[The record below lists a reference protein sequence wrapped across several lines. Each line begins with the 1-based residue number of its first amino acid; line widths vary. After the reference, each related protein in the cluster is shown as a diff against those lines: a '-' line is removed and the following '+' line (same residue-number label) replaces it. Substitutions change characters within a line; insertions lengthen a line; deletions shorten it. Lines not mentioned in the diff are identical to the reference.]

1 MARIGFIGL
10 GNMGGPMAV
19 NLVKAGHEVIAFDLV
34 DAALARVRE
43 AGAETAASARETVV
57 GADVVISML
66 PAGRHVESVY
76 LTEEN
81 GSCLLD
87 EIAAAT
93 VIIDCSTI
101 AAASARK
108 VAAAARE
115 RGRKMLDAPVSGG
128 VGGAEAGT
136 LTFMVGGD
144 AAVVEAARPVLE
156 AMGRN
161 VFHAGDSGAGQV
173 AKMCNN
179 MLLAILMTGTAEAI
193 QLGVA
198 NGLDPT
204 ALSGIMKQSS
214 GGNWALNVY
223 NPYPG
228 VMEGVPASRDYAG
241 GFQVDLMIKDLT
253 LAMDGAAA
261 SGQTTPLGALARSLY
276 VLHKNRGAMGQADA
290 GTLDFSSIQTLFSG
304 SEDRGQKTEDR

>member
-10 GNMGGPMAV
+10 GNMGGPMAL
-19 NLVKAGHEVIAFDLV
+19 NLVKAGHDVVAFDLV
-34 DAALARVRE
+34 EAALAKLRE
-43 AGAETAASARETVV
+43 AGAKSAASAREAAVDADFVV
-57 GADVVISML
+57 SML
-66 PAGRHVESVY
+66 PAGRHVEGVY
-76 LTEEN
+76 LGQEN
-81 GSCLLD
+81 NACLLD
-87 EIAAAT
+87 EIAATT

-101 AAASARK
+101 AAETARK
-108 VAAAARE
+108 VAAAAAE

-144 AAVVEAARPVLE
+144 AAVVDEARPILDV
-156 AMGRN
+156 MGKN

-179 MLLAILMTGTAEAI
+179 MLLAVLMSGTAEAI

-198 NGLDPT
+198 NGLDP
-204 ALSGIMKQSS
+204 AVLSDIMKQSS
-214 GGNWALNVY
+214 GGNWALNIY

-228 VMEGVPASRDYAG
+228 VMEGVPASRGYTG

-261 SGQTTPLGALARSLY
+261 AGQSTPMGALARSLY
-276 VLHKNRGAMGQADA
+276 VLHKNNGAEGQDDA
-290 GTLDFSSIQTLFSG
+290 GSLDFSSIQKFY
-304 SEDRGQKTEDR
+304 RK